1 MTSKL
6 NYLVFALA
14 TLTGIAV
21 RTVMLL
27 FTVDQVSGFIKA
39 EYAAAATGIIVF
51 LVAAAAV
58 IFFSSSAMK
67 TNRDAAPCID
77 GKPFGIVCVLMAAA
91 MVYETFFS
99 ELLSYASAFQ
109 VALQYIFTAAA
120 AVSLCYIAFCKLTDR
135 EFPLIISIAPVLFW
149 VMRLI
154 MIFTEF
160 STISTISD
168 TVIETAGMCLSLV
181 TFLFYAKI
189 ECSQP
194 SNYYRLFF
202 AVALTNA
209 YVCAIGSIPRIIA
222 DLLSFNQA
230 IHLNTVPTTT
240 ALAAGVFSVVFAYR
254 LLNEIKE

>member
-6 NYLVFALA
+6 NYLIFSLA
-14 TLTGIAV
+14 TLAGIAI

-39 EYAAAATGIIVF
+39 EYTAAATGIILF
-51 LVAAAAV
+51 LIAAAAI
-58 IFFSSSAMK
+58 IFFSSAVMK
-67 TNRDAAPCID
+67 TSNETVPHID
-77 GKPFGIVCVLMAAA
+77 GKPFGVACIIMAVA

-99 ELLSYASAFQ
+99 QLLAYASAFQ
-109 VALQYIFTAAA
+109 VALQYVFTVVA
-120 AVSLCYIAFCKLTDR
+120 AVSLCYIAFCKLTCR
-135 EFPLIISIAPVLFW
+135 EFPPIISIAPVLFW
-149 VMRLI
+149 IMRLI

-168 TVIETAGMCLSLV
+168 TVIETAGMCLSLTV
-181 TFLFYAKI
+181 FLFYAKI

-194 SNYYRLFF
+194 TKYYRLFF
-202 AVALTNA
+202 ATALTNA
-209 YVCAIGSIPRIIA
+209 YVCAIGSIPRIIT
-222 DLLSFNQA
+222 DFLSFDQA

-240 ALAAGVFSVVFAYR
+240 ALAAGIFSVVFAYR